1 MRWIESRFL
10 VERALGAGLY
20 CLVVMVA
27 FLAIRNNRLRL
38 KTILNLVLFTLVVMA
53 FFYIPTETADIY
65 RWQVLSRGW
74 MGMRFK
80 DFASVIMMRNA
91 TPLGV
96 GIIYVCQKTGINGI
110 LPAFCALVFYA
121 NVFHIFVITEK
132 KYQISPRIMSLVF
145 LYIMCT
151 GRFQEVIAGI
161 RNMLGFS
168 IVARCIADE
177 VIKDKSVIKNSIWY
191 LTACLI
197 HSAIIPLV
205 MLRMLFLLFD
215 KKNKNLGLFV
225 NLGFLMVAILFAYR
239 YGMSYVI
246 TMYRKARGFLTYD
259 VYSYFWEYL
268 ITILHMPLTIYA
280 LWKYYKKRD
289 RESELY
295 VMETWGVVTTVAEIL
310 MFGSFAIFQRFAA
323 FSSLITIPVM
333 ASVLEGQKEN
343 DRVTESNLIIICLIT
358 LMIAAVRG
366 NLCAYKFFIL

>member
-20 CLVVMVA
+20 CLVVFVA

-38 KTILNLVLFTLVVMA
+38 KSILNLVLATFVVMA

-74 MGMRFK
+74 MGMRFQ
-80 DFASVIMMRNA
+80 DFVSQIMMKNA
-91 TPLGV
+91 TPLGL
-96 GIIYVCQKTGINGI
+96 GIIYACQKTGMAGV
-110 LPAFCALVFYA
+110 LPAFCALVFYS
-121 NVFHIFVITEK
+121 NVFHILVITEK
-132 KYQISPRIMSLVF
+132 KYQISPRIMSIVF
-145 LYIMCT
+145 LYIACT

-161 RNMLGFS
+161 RNMMAFS

-177 VIKDKSVIKNSIWY
+177 VIKEKSVVKNAIWY
-191 LTACLI
+191 LVASLI

-205 MLRMLFLLFD
+205 MLRMFFLLFD
-215 KKNKNLGLFV
+215 KKNKNLGLFI
-225 NLGFLMVAILFAYR
+225 NLGLLAAGVLLVFK
-239 YGMSYVI
+239 YGSSYV
-246 TMYRKARGFLTYD
+246 TVMVKKARGFLSND

-268 ITILHMPLTIYA
+268 ITVIHMPLTIYA
-280 LWKYYKKRD
+280 LWKFYKKRD
-289 RESELY
+289 RESELFT
-295 VMETWGVVTTVAEIL
+295 METWGVVTTVAEIL

-323 FSSLITIPVM
+323 FSSLVTIPVM
-333 ASVLEGQKEN
+333 ASVLEEQKEN
-343 DRVTESNLIIICLIT
+343 DRVTENNIIIICLIT

>member
-80 DFASVIMMRNA
+80 DFVSVIMMRNA

-177 VIKDKSVIKNSIWY
+177 VIKDKSVIKNAIWY

-268 ITILHMPLTIYA
+268 ITILHVPLTIYA